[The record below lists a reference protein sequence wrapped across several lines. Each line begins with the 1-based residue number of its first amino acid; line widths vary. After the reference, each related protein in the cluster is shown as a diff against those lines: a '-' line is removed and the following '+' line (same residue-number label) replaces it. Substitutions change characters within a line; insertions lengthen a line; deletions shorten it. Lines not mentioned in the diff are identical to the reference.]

1 MTEQRH
7 SRSDL
12 HRIYYD
18 TELVFGSDDP
28 ANPAITRRV
37 VTLMRPEDY

>member
-1 MTEQRH
+1 MGV
-7 SRSDL
+7 DGIKVL
-12 HRIYYD
+12 MKVDYYD